1 MRFFSLFI
9 FIFLVSCESGQ
20 NNYNSTDVT
29 GIGYGNFEFLDK
41 NFVDVSNIS
50 DNPDIYLVSFG
61 FTYCPDFCPNNLIKF
76 SKIINNLNQ
85 SKINIKLIFIS
96 IDPERDTDSNVKS
109 YVKNINNSFIGTVV
123 SKEDLD
129 RMKQHFKIFVLKNGD
144 TKFYTIDHS
153 TRTYLYDRNKTL
165 RLLIP
170 GNLEKNKIEQDL
182 KTIAYT
188 FWALSLKRLE
198 L

>member
-1 MRFFSLFI
+1 MPIKEI
-9 FIFLVSCESGQ
+9 FRL
-20 NNYNSTDVT
+20 
-29 GIGYGNFEFLDK
+29 L
-41 NFVDVSNIS
+41 
-50 DNPDIYLVSFG
+50 
-61 FTYCPDFCPNNLIKF
+61 
-76 SKIINNLNQ
+76 
-85 SKINIKLIFIS
+85 
-96 IDPERDTDSNVKS
+96 RDEQGKTEEE
-109 YVKNINNSFIGTVV
+109 ITE
-123 SKEDLD
+123 EDLD

-188 FWALSLKRLE
+188 F
-198 L
+198 

>member
-1 MRFFSLFI
+1 MRLLALFI
-9 FIFLVSCESGQ
+9 FLFLVSCESAK

-85 SKINIKLIFIS
+85 SNINIKLIFIS

-188 FWALSLKRLE
+188 F
-198 L
+198 

>member
-1 MRFFSLFI
+1 M
-9 FIFLVSCESGQ
+9 
-20 NNYNSTDVT
+20 
-29 GIGYGNFEFLDK
+29 
-41 NFVDVSNIS
+41 
-50 DNPDIYLVSFG
+50 
-61 FTYCPDFCPNNLIKF
+61 IKF

-188 FWALSLKRLE
+188 F
-198 L
+198 

>member
-1 MRFFSLFI
+1 MKLFYP
-9 FIFLVSCESGQ
+9 FIFLFLISCDSGK

-76 SKIINNLNQ
+76 SKIINNLTQ
-85 SKINIKLIFIS
+85 SGINIKLIFVS
-96 IDPERDTDSNVKS
+96 IDPERDTVSNVKS
-109 YVKNINNSFIGTVV
+109 YVKNINDSFIGTVI

-129 RMKQHFKIFVLKNGD
+129 QMKQHFKIFVLKNGD

-170 GNLEKNKIEQDL
+170 GNLEKSKIEQDL

-188 FWALSLKRLE
+188 F
-198 L
+198 

>member
-50 DNPDIYLVSFG
+50 DKPDIYLVSFG

-96 IDPERDTDSNVKS
+96 IDPERDTDTNVKS

-188 FWALSLKRLE
+188 F
-198 L
+198 